1 MMTSARSARRI
12 RKGRA
17 SSLEGNDEDDAAVDI
32 RLRNGLAS
40 SLDGNDEDEA
50 AVEAW
55 ARICLTFPR
64 RSPDVTMV
72 NMNNKSLEKNIYPVK
87 IGP

>member
-50 AVEAW
+50 AVEA
-55 ARICLTFPR
+55 
-64 RSPDVTMV
+64 
-72 NMNNKSLEKNIYPVK
+72 
-87 IGP
+87 